1 MGDSF
6 LLPKNVKEFN
16 LTSFSHNTITIT
28 WTWWWGDKTEGGNV
42 TLTVAV
48 LKVISERGVSTELLR
63 LSRLLNSLILAK
75 PLRAKACKIK
85 STPCTTS
92 TYISYLNSPHKS
104 LQKLTRCI
112 THMCYHQSKH
122 LNIFCYMILSLGIFY
137 PRKNHNRLTPYN
149 INRRSDFFQWINWG
163 FKCIDIVIWTD

>member
-16 LTSFSHNTITIT
+16 LFFFFTLHDYNYVDMMM
-28 WTWWWGDKTEGGNV
+28 GDKTEGGNV

-85 STPCTTS
+85 
-92 TYISYLNSPHKS
+92 
-104 LQKLTRCI
+104 
-112 THMCYHQSKH
+112 
-122 LNIFCYMILSLGIFY
+122 
-137 PRKNHNRLTPYN
+137 
-149 INRRSDFFQWINWG
+149 
-163 FKCIDIVIWTD
+163 